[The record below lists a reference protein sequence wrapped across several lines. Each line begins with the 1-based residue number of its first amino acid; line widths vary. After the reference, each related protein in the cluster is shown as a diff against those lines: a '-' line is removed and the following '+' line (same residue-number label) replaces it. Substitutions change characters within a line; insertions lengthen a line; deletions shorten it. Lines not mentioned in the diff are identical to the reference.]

1 MDILKEEE
9 DGDDVRFN
17 WVVDGGGGGKEMV
30 EEESLLILRSIDD

>member
-17 WVVDGGGGGKEMV
+17 WVVDGGGGKELV

>member
-9 DGDDVRFN
+9 DGDDYVRFN
-17 WVVDGGGGGKEMV
+17 WVVDGGGGKEMV

>member
-17 WVVDGGGGGKEMV
+17 WVVGGGGKEMA